1 MNDKLKGLFVG
12 LTMGTMITG
21 ATAMAASG
29 TSVNAVVKKFDVFL
43 EGTKKN
49 TAEGLI
55 YNGNTYISVKDIGTA
70 ESRPISIKSNKL
82 YLGKQQNIITENQAI
97 TILLDKIKNEA
108 TKYNLHVM
116 VEGIEGTKYSLRAY
130 EDFPDH
136 IATYGFYYVD
146 KYTGKVTKYDI
157 VNDKEVEI

>member
-1 MNDKLKGLFVG
+1 MKDKLKGLFVG

-49 TAEGLI
+49 TADGLI
-55 YNGNTYISVKDIGTA
+55 YNGNTYISVKDIGVA
-70 ESRPISIKSNKL
+70 ESRQISLVGNKL
-82 YLGKQQNIITENQAI
+82 YLGRQQNIITENQALD
-97 TILLDKIKNEA
+97 ILLDKIKNEA
-108 TKYNLHVM
+108 AKYNLHVM
-116 VEGIEGTKYSLRAY
+116 VEGIEGTKYSLRAF

>member
-1 MNDKLKGLFVG
+1 MKDKLKGLFVG
-12 LTMGTMITG
+12 LTVGMMITG

-55 YNGNTYISVKDIGTA
+55 YNGNTYISVKDIGTT
-70 ESRPISIKSNKL
+70 ESRQVTINGNKL
-82 YLGKQQNIITENQAI
+82 YLGKQQKIITENQAI
-97 TILLDKIKNEA
+97 TILFDKIKNDA

-157 VNDKEVEI
+157 VQDKEVAI